1 MARSFIR
8 PCRPRAQKSNAERE
22 IVVVA
27 NELIRRAAGK
37 PVAPGLRIKAQQM
50 VAVFVCFSDP
60 QFADDAAFGKKLL
73 HLVAC
78 SLLVRDYAFVQL
90 SVPFSAGSES
100 ISFSLSNSTHIQW
113 IGNSAI
119 IKISAGHL
127 PQLRAVTA
135 KRAERQCGFAWEM
148 TGVPG
153 R

>member
-37 PVAPGLRIKAQQM
+37 PVAPGLRIEAQQM

-60 QFADDAAFGKKLL
+60 QFADDTAFGKKLL
-73 HLVAC
+73 QLVAC
-78 SLLVRDYAFVQL
+78 SLLVDYAFVQL

-100 ISFSLSNSTHIQW
+100 ISFSLSVR
-113 IGNSAI
+113 
-119 IKISAGHL
+119 AGI
-127 PQLRAVTA
+127 PVAVRPNEQLGLR
-135 KRAERQCGFAWEM
+135 G
-148 TGVPG
+148 
-153 R
+153 

>member
-100 ISFSLSNSTHIQW
+100 ISFSLSVCAQEYGSR
-113 IGNSAI
+113 S
-119 IKISAGHL
+119 
-127 PQLRAVTA
+127 
-135 KRAERQCGFAWEM
+135 
-148 TGVPG
+148 G
-153 R
+153 RMSSLDFEDW

>member
-37 PVAPGLRIKAQQM
+37 LVAPGLRIKAQQM
-50 VAVFVCFSDP
+50 VFVSFSDP
-60 QFADDAAFGKKLL
+60 QFADDTAFGKQLL
-73 HLVAC
+73 HLVAR
-78 SLLVRDYAFVQL
+78 SLLLRDCAFVQL

-135 KRAERQCGFAWEM
+135 DERNGNVVLH
-148 TGVPG
+148 GK
-153 R
+153 